1 MRTPA
6 VNPKIIATLPIFFSV
21 LVATALIWYFK
32 VPALTTPFVL
42 GIIAGGLV
50 DLDNRLTGRLKNIV
64 VTVVL
69 FSTASLAAQI
79 TYGAG
84 LQYILTMTL
93 LTFVF
98 TMMGAVGLR
107 YRTFA
112 FGTLAVAVYTT
123 LAYTPD
129 MPWAV
134 NPVMILL
141 GTLLY
146 SFMTLVLHIVFPHR
160 PVQENMAAAYA
171 ALGGYLDAKAEF
183 FDPDEAEQLE
193 NRQIDLAMKNAAIIE
208 AFNRCRNALFYRM
221 RGQHRHP
228 RTSRMLRYYFTAQD
242 IHERISSAHMDYREL
257 AEKLKNTDLIFRIH
271 RLLELQGQACR
282 DVAESLRS
290 GNPYRYGKRLQRAIE
305 GCRQSLKLYAAAHN
319 GSEVHTLHRLMENLF
334 SVDYQLSHIE
344 SGDKEAE
351 EAPSEKHRIAGMESG
366 GWGNAR
372 RTVRSQLNLES
383 AVFRHAVRLAAVVF
397 TACTIVEV
405 FHIRFG
411 YWILL
416 TALFVCQP
424 NYSATKSRI
433 NQRIAGTVLGVVV
446 GSLVPYFTPSVET
459 KLWIVV
465 SATTLF
471 FFFRTFKYS
480 FSTFFITVQAL
491 TALSLAGEDVF
502 SLTWQRVADTLIGSA
517 IAWVAVSY
525 LWPDWRYLTLGR
537 TAADAVSR
545 NGIYLRH
552 ILGQLQNGGSDDMAY
567 RVARRRAH
575 EAAAALSST
584 LSDMSS
590 EPKKYGG
597 SLQNGFTLLKTS
609 YGLISYISA
618 LGAYR
623 SRMAQGRAPEFSEN
637 FYRTAYQV
645 ADMLE
650 NLGTQPPEIFQ
661 TALTQVREELAQLRR
676 LIDDERQNSILWQQ
690 LDLIARQLEP
700 CYRMLRNTRQSAA
713 ADGMPAAAA

>member
-21 LVATALIWYFK
+21 FIATTFIWYFN
-32 VPALTTPFVL
+32 VPKLTTPFVL

-64 VTVVL
+64 ITVVL
-69 FSTASLAAQI
+69 FSIASLSAQI

-84 LQYILTMTL
+84 LQFILTMTL

-98 TMMGAVGLR
+98 TLLGAVGLR

-112 FGTLAVAVYTT
+112 FGTLAVATYTT
-123 LAYTPD
+123 LSYTPD
-129 MPWAV
+129 MPWVV
-134 NPVMILL
+134 NPFMILC

-146 SFMTLVLHIVFPHR
+146 SIMTLILHIVFPHR
-160 PVQENMAAAYA
+160 PVQENMAAAYS

-193 NRQIDLAMKNAAIIE
+193 NRQIDLAMKNTAIIE
-208 AFNRCRNALFYRM
+208 AFNRCRSALFYRM

-290 GNPYRYGKRLQRAIE
+290 GQPYQYSKRLQRAIE
-305 GCRQSLKLYAAAHN
+305 GCRQSLKLYAETHG
-319 GSEVHTLHRLMENLF
+319 GSEVHTLQRLLENLF
-334 SVDYQLSHIE
+334 SVDYQLCHIE

-351 EAPSEKHRIAGMESG
+351 ETPSEKHRIAGMESG
-366 GWGNAR
+366 GLRNVW
-372 RTVRSQLNLES
+372 RTVRSQLNFES
-383 AVFRHAVRLAAVVF
+383 AVFRHAVRLAIVVF

-405 FHIRFG
+405 FHIHFG

-433 NQRIAGTVLGVVV
+433 NQRIAGTVLGVLV

-459 KLWIVV
+459 KLWIVLA
-465 SATTLF
+465 ATTLF

-525 LWPDWRYLTLGR
+525 LWPDWRYLTLER
-537 TAADAVSR
+537 TAAQAVSR
-545 NGIYLRH
+545 NGVYLRH

-567 RVARRRAH
+567 RVARRQAH
-575 EAAAALSST
+575 EAAASLSST
-584 LSDMSS
+584 LSDMSG
-590 EPKKYGG
+590 EPKKYGAK
-597 SLQNGFTLLKTS
+597 LQDGFTLLKTS
-609 YGLISYISA
+609 HALIGYISA

-623 SRMAQGRAPEFSEN
+623 SQITQGCAPEFSEN
-637 FYRTAYQV
+637 FYRTAYQT

-650 NLGTQPPEIFQ
+650 NLAAQPPEVFQ
-661 TALTQVREELAQLRR
+661 TALEQVRQELAQLHC
-676 LIDDERQNSILWQQ
+676 LIGDDRQSSILWQQ
-690 LDLIARQLEP
+690 LSLIARQLEP
-700 CYRMLRNTRQSAA
+700 CYRMLHDTQAGGLETAA
-713 ADGMPAAAA
+713 A